1 MRRFKST
8 LVQRNHFKHPED
20 DESTTSSDADST
32 DSGSDAGTTPRTCQD
47 VDSRSLFDVWSASR
61 PKQGG
66 PEQANFF
73 LPPGSRRG
81 LTPKNIALASRIV
94 CSTSYELLR
103 LLSGLN
109 PIRTAIM
116 IFLTIIRGLLP
127 AFRGYSQ
134 ALILDEVNSFFKFP
148 IFCLSING
156 MSLSGPEAHLI
167 RGLPL
172 DASRTLARP
181 RGLSYV
187 RRVLVRC
194 LRVSPSLTTPN
205 HPLRVDSSQCFVY
218 SHIMYHENQSLTIF
232 Y

>member
-32 DSGSDAGTTPRTCQD
+32 DSGSDAGTTPRCGQD
-47 VDSRSLFDVWSASR
+47 VDAMSLFDVWSASR

-66 PEQANFF
+66 PEHANFS

-81 LTPKNIALASRIV
+81 LTPRNIAFASRIV
-94 CSTSYELLR
+94 CATSYELLR

-134 ALILDEVNSFFKFP
+134 ALILDEVNFFCDFLAFSLP
-148 IFCLSING
+148 IDV
-156 MSLSGPEAHLI
+156 MSLTGAKAHLV

-172 DASRTLARP
+172 DASRTSTRP
-181 RGLSYV
+181 RRLSHV
-187 RRVLVRC
+187 RRVHL
-194 LRVSPSLTTPN
+194 
-205 HPLRVDSSQCFVY
+205 
-218 SHIMYHENQSLTIF
+218 
-232 Y
+232 